1 MLTGLCS
8 VSAILIGPWFSSAP
22 YIFPKFT
29 FGSLRSTKKI
39 DDYFYIL
46 KNQDISNDEIYFL
59 THNDVFDTFDEDK
72 LGNFDNFT
80 DTFPEFRANLK
91 LYLNEGGFSS
101 YQSEYPYGM
110 VKKKGLI
117 LSSISSSGP
126 SPGLSNLGISKA

>member
-1 MLTGLCS
+1 MDLKEI
-8 VSAILIGPWFSSAP
+8 VD
-22 YIFPKFT
+22 
-29 FGSLRSTKKI
+29 KKI

-91 LYLNEGGFSS
+91 LYLNEGGFPLINQNTHMEWS
-101 YQSEYPYGM
+101 
-110 VKKKGLI
+110 KKKG
-117 LSSISSSGP
+117 
-126 SPGLSNLGISKA
+126 